1 MKNRI
6 HSKKD
11 LNTYLICDEIAFT
24 GHKLS
29 TIRRILL
36 CLARHQ
42 NLGLWFLKKNRRLEY
57 RFNNRNKSPFHKL
70 VYFLAGYRYVRWQHQ
85 YSCSIPVNVIGPGFR
100 IWHFAQGSIIINDQ
114 AIIGTGCSISA
125 GCCIGQAKEHAPI
138 IGDACEIC
146 LNATKDNAV
155 SSITRL
161 NGPFAFFG
169 NGVSFCAVNEWPS
182 LSRFRKSET
191 EIISVSVT
199 LNQQCSVIYLSHAPN
214 RPYS

>member
-146 LNATKDNAV
+146 LKCYGSWWHTCRR
-155 SSITRL
+155 S
-161 NGPFAFFG
+161 NGYRSKRTGTEEFRG
-169 NGVSFCAVNEWPS
+169 IRGHY
-182 LSRFRKSET
+182 SRFSRIGDFASLRG
-191 EIISVSVT
+191 I
-199 LNQQCSVIYLSHAPN
+199 
-214 RPYS
+214 

>member
-57 RFNNRNKSPFHKL
+57 RFNNRNKSPFHS
-70 VYFLAGYRYVRWQHQ
+70 
-85 YSCSIPVNVIGPGFR
+85 SCTFSLDIDMFVGSTNTPAPFR
-100 IWHFAQGSIIINDQ
+100 
-114 AIIGTGCSISA
+114 
-125 GCCIGQAKEHAPI
+125 
-138 IGDACEIC
+138 
-146 LNATKDNAV
+146 
-155 SSITRL
+155 
-161 NGPFAFFG
+161 
-169 NGVSFCAVNEWPS
+169 
-182 LSRFRKSET
+182 
-191 EIISVSVT
+191 
-199 LNQQCSVIYLSHAPN
+199 
-214 RPYS
+214 

>member
-100 IWHFAQGSIIINDQ
+100 IWHFAQGSGHHRNRMFHQ
-114 AIIGTGCSISA
+114 RGMLYRSG
-125 GCCIGQAKEHAPI
+125 KR
-138 IGDACEIC
+138 ACPNHRRC
-146 LNATKDNAV
+146 L
-155 SSITRL
+155 
-161 NGPFAFFG
+161 
-169 NGVSFCAVNEWPS
+169 
-182 LSRFRKSET
+182 
-191 EIISVSVT
+191 
-199 LNQQCSVIYLSHAPN
+199 
-214 RPYS
+214 

>member
-85 YSCSIPVNVIGPGFR
+85 YSCSIPVNAIGPGFR

-146 LNATKDNAV
+146 LNATVLGGIHVADRTVIGANALV
-155 SSITRL
+155 LKSS
-161 NGPFAFFG
+161 
-169 NGVSFCAVNEWPS
+169 EE
-182 LSRFRKSET
+182 SE
-191 EIISVSVT
+191 VT
-199 LNQQCSVIYLSHAPN
+199 IAGSPASVISHHYAEYN
-214 RPYS
+214 RTRYGKIMQFLQSRD